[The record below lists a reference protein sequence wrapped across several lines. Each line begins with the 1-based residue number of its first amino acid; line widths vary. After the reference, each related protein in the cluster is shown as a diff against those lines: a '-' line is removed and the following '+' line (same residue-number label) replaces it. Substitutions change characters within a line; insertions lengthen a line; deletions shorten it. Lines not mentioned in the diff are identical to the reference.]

1 MIKSK
6 LFIKIL
12 IIFTIPILAI
22 LGYNSYT
29 YYENSKAV
37 DEVEEYKKNITYI
50 TYIKN
55 LYNLLEDERK
65 FILSSDIKKEHEEN
79 IFENTDLLFIEFS
92 ELINKLSL
100 KNSID
105 KLDINL
111 DNIKKLREEYL
122 KDNLNIFTLNEITN
136 TYQFEKEKLLNAFF
150 QAKQFQFTNDTKLD
164 ISSIISFLNQNNNIF
179 YTKNLISNLIE
190 LSKNEFASFE
200 RDVYSKRTSSLIFLI
215 ISIFTLIS
223 ILFVLKIIIQKEES
237 NFNKI
242 KNYKEIYE
250 ILSKT
255 NKFLTKTYD
264 DKALYQNICEIL
276 AQNDNLKFAFIYD
289 NQNKNIFA
297 NSTTLKEKIL
307 SQMEQYKDE
316 NHDNLVSKTIKWQA
330 NIVINSFEDKN
341 LSVFY
346 DESKKLNINS
356 MATFPIKKFD
366 QIDGVL
372 IVYSKVKNFFDKEI
386 EGLFEKLVID
396 ITHCLEKIKYE
407 KDRLEK
413 EDELRLSSYSFDVAE
428 PMIITDT
435 KGNIVKVNQSF
446 CSIMGYEKDEVL
458 GKNPR
463 MFKTAHQDIKF
474 IENMWNNIRID
485 GFWTGELYNKKA
497 NDEIIPLKATINAI
511 KNSKGVTTHYL
522 GQYFDIGKIK
532 DKEKI
537 LEYQATHDNLT
548 GLPNRLLLFDRIE
561 HAVKKAIRHKIIGG
575 LIFIDLDN
583 FKEINDMH
591 GHDIGDVLLI
601 NVAKKMQ
608 ECLRDEDTVSRVG
621 GDEFV
626 ILLDNVGNTK
636 DDARRNIIYL
646 SKKIQDALD
655 SIKEIE
661 GHKNIATASIGI
673 TLFSDDSVSIK
684 DLIKQADTAMYEAKR
699 MGKNAIE
706 FFDN

>member
-1 MIKSK
+1 MFRSK

-12 IIFTIPILAI
+12 IIFAIPVLAI

-29 YYENSKAV
+29 YYENSKVV
-37 DEVEEYKKNITYI
+37 DEVEEYRKNITFLMNVN
-50 TYIKN
+50 N
-55 LYNLLEDERK
+55 LYNSLEDEK
-65 FILSSDIKKEHEEN
+65 NFILNIDNKNEDD
-79 IFENTDLLFIEFS
+79 IFEKT
-92 ELINKLSL
+92 NKAFLNFKNLANELSL
-100 KNSID
+100 KNSLE

-111 DNIKKLREEYL
+111 ENIEKIRTKFHN
-122 KDNLNIFTLNEITN
+122 KQIDTN
-136 TYQFEKEKLLNAFF
+136 SLSKVEKVYQDEKERVLNSFF
-150 QAKQFQFTNDTKLD
+150 IAKQFRFTNNFYLD
-164 ISSIISFLNQNNNIF
+164 ISKIISYLNKEDNLA
-179 YTKNLISNLIE
+179 YTKTTISKLIE
-190 LSKNEFASFE
+190 LAQNEFA
-200 RDVYSKRTSSLIFLI
+200 VYEKEAYLKRASSLIFLI
-215 ISIFTLIS
+215 ISILTLIS
-223 ILFVLKIIIQKEES
+223 ILFILQNILEKEEN

-264 DKALYQNICEIL
+264 EKSLYQNICEIL
-276 AQNDNLKFAFIYD
+276 AQNENLKFAFIYD

-297 NSTTLKEKIL
+297 NSITLKEKIL

-316 NHDNLVSKTIKWQA
+316 NHDNLVSKTIKWQS

-356 MATFPIKKFD
+356 MATFPIKKFKE
-366 QIDGVL
+366 IDGVL

-386 EGLFEKLVID
+386 EGLFEKLVGD

-407 KDRLEK
+407 NERINT

-511 KNSKGVTTHYL
+511 KNSQDKTTHYL

-548 GLPNRLLLFDRIE
+548 ALPNRLLLVDRIE
-561 HAVKKAIRHKIIGG
+561 HAIKKAIRHKIIGG

-583 FKEINDMH
+583 FKEVNDKY
-591 GHDIGDVLLI
+591 GHDIGDILLI
-601 NVAKKMQ
+601 SVAKKMQ

-646 SKKIQDALD
+646 AKKIQDALNG
-655 SIKEIE
+655 IE
-661 GHKNIATASIGI
+661 QIDGHENIATASIGI

-699 MGKNAIE
+699 LGKNTIE
-706 FFDN
+706 IF